1 MKLNN
6 FLIYFKAKKRSKSLN
21 QNPSWANE
29 DLKTCEKNMGFF
41 FLNAKFWELNQRIE
55 GKQQIRQKK
64 STMQKQKSAMA
75 TIIHK
80 VK

>member
-1 MKLNN
+1 M
-6 FLIYFKAKKRSKSLN
+6 
-21 QNPSWANE
+21 W
-29 DLKTCEKNMGFF
+29 EKYGIF
-41 FLNAKFWELNQRIE
+41 FLNAKFWELNQSIE